1 MSNQTIKIDFQT
13 LESKN
18 PQFLLIA
25 DLSVWEYAESLPANV
40 LITLPGSTIPLIYSW
55 KKNAINSFN
64 SNNFGISCVVSCDEQ
79 AYIDVPDGIYT
90 ITLKSG
96 YEDVERTRYYLKT
109 DRFENQ
115 LSKVIIKNGFEYD
128 PKDRN
133 FRDNIFQIKWM
144 LLTAQSLAHQGDFVS
159 AAHNFEE
166 AKKLLNTYID
176 CKDCL

>member
-1 MSNQTIKIDFQT
+1 MPNQVIKINFQT

-18 PQFLLIA
+18 PQFLLVA
-25 DLSVWEYAESLPANV
+25 DLSVWEYAENLPAF
-40 LITLPGSTIPLIYSW
+40 LFITLPGSSTPLQFSW

-64 SNNFGISCVVSCDEQ
+64 SHNFGLSCFTSCGEQ
-79 AYIDVPDGIYT
+79 DYKDTPDGIYT

-96 YEDVERTRYYLKT
+96 YEDIEKTSYYLKT
-109 DRFENQ
+109 DRFENE

-128 PKDRN
+128 PKDKS

-144 LLTAQSLAHQGDFVS
+144 LLTAQSHAHQGDFVE
-159 AAHNFEE
+159 ANINFEE
-166 AKKLLNTYID
+166 AKKLLKTYVD